1 MLDFNWIFVLSSVFL
16 YFPFFLY
23 WRNQKKNQREI
34 GIYSLFYV
42 YLILVI
48 KYTQFPILYGN
59 IFVEAYEGLGII
71 NYNLI
76 PLITLKRNAFYESGL
91 NVLLFLP
98 FGFLYFIITKF
109 QVKQTILAG
118 VLTSVGIELLQ
129 LMIGMI
135 TKVNFRVP
143 DVNDIIFNGLGT
155 IVGIGLSLVWNS
167 MAKKVFSNW
176 KT

>member
-1 MLDFNWIFVLSSVFL
+1 MLDFNWIFVLISVFL

-23 WRNQKKNQREI
+23 WRKHKKNQREI
-34 GIYSLFYV
+34 GVYTLFYV

-59 IFVEAYEGLGII
+59 IFVETYEGLGII

-76 PLITLKRNAFYESGL
+76 PLITLKRDAFYESGL

-155 IVGIGLSLVWNS
+155 IVGIALSLVWNS